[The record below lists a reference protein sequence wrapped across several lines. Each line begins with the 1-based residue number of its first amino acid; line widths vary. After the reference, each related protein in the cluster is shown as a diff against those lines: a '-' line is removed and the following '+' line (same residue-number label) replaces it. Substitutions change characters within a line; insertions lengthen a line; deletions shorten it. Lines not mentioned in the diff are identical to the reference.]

1 MSPYH
6 LESQGSCDKLKETE
20 ARGPHDNE
28 IQGHG
33 CFGRSKSLSPD
44 ALKGTDRSAVLILKT
59 YGGGRWCARPGLSG
73 GLPGTGERSELAY
86 SV

>member
-1 MSPYH
+1 MSPYY
-6 LESQGSCDKLKETE
+6 LESKGSCDKLKETE

-59 YGGGRWCARPGLSG
+59 YGGGG
-73 GLPGTGERSELAY
+73 GGGAQGQA
-86 SV
+86 